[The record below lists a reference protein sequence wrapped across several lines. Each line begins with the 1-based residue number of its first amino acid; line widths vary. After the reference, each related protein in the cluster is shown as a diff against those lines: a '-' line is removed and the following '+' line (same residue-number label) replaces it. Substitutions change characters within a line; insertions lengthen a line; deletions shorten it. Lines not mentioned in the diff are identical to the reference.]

1 MAKATKTVS
10 KKESPLENAASKTVK
25 KKAVKATKPGP
36 VQEVAGRRLTNILIS
51 QPRPESEKSPY
62 FDLERKYNVK
72 LTFHQFIRLEPCS
85 AKDFRKQKIDLSEY
99 NAVILNSRN
108 AVDHFFRICEE
119 MKFKVSQEMRY
130 FCITEAV
137 ALYLQKFILYRKRK
151 VFFSADGSVDG
162 LLDVLN
168 KYKDTEKFLIP
179 VSENSKN
186 EISPSLI
193 QKGYNFV
200 EAVVYRTVPNDMEPI
215 MKRIRDFDAMV
226 LFSPFGVDSILST
239 DPNFKQGDMIIGGF
253 GANTHKALEEAG
265 FYVNIKA
272 PMPSAPSMV
281 AALDKYLAEYNK

>member
-1 MAKATKTVS
+1 MAKATKTAS
-10 KKESPLENAASKTVK
+10 KKELNPAITDNKVVEGKESTVTKTSAVK
-25 KKAVKATKPGP
+25 K
-36 VQEVAGRRLTNILIS
+36 VAGKQLKHILIS
-51 QPRPESEKSPY
+51 QPKPESEKSPY
-62 FDLERKYNVK
+62 YDLARKYDLK
-72 LTFHQFIRLEPCS
+72 MTFHQFIRLEPFT
-85 AKDFRKQKIDLSEY
+85 AKDFRKQKIELSEY

-162 LLDVLN
+162 LMDVLA
-168 KYKDTEKFLIP
+168 KYKDSEKFLLP

-200 EAVVYRTVPNDMEPI
+200 EAMVYRTVPNDMEPFL
-215 MKRIRDFDAMV
+215 KSKEYDAM
-226 LFSPFGVDSILST
+226 LFFSPFGIEAIINT
-239 DPNFKQGDMIIGGF
+239 DANFKQGNMIFGGF
-253 GANTHKALEEAG
+253 GNNTQKAIEDAG
-265 FYVNIKA
+265 FTAQIKA
-272 PMPSAPSMV
+272 PMPAAPSMV
-281 AALDKYLAEYNK
+281 AALDKYLAEFNK